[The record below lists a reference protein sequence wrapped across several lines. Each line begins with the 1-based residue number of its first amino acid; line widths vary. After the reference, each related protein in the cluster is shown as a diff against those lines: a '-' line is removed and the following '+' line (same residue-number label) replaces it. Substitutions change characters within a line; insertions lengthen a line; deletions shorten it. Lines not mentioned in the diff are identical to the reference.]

1 LARVEW
7 DLREPDLQVVDLGA
21 AAREAIYRMEP
32 LAESAGVELSLAG
45 HGTRVRA
52 DAEWLEQALVVV
64 VNNAMKYSGRGDQVR
79 LRLEGGSV
87 AVEDEGAGI
96 SAEDLPHVFGRFYQG
111 KDSSGGFG
119 LGLPICKELV
129 ERTGAK
135 SPSTPKKGSERR
147 SRSTCRRSR
156 MAKVFVVE
164 DDPAVRDV
172 VEHALV
178 REGMEVKALGD
189 GEAALEH
196 LRGAEPFDLVILD
209 VMLPG
214 MDGISLCRELRA
226 GSVGPALTDVPV
238 IMLTARDD
246 ETSVVVGLE
255 VGADDYVT
263 KPFRPRELVSRV
275 RAHLRRQHLA
285 ARNATA
291 ETRKLE
297 FPGLEVDLFRRQVLS
312 GGSPVELTAKEFEV
326 LALLA
331 SHPGRV
337 YSREQIMRH
346 LWDGD
351 FFGEPRAADV
361 HVQHI
366 RGKIEPDPK
375 SPRYVQTVRGM
386 GYRFAEI

>member
-1 LARVEW
+1 MARV
-7 DLREPDLQVVDLGA
+7 L
-21 AAREAIYRMEP
+21 I
-32 LAESAGVELSLAG
+32 
-45 HGTRVRA
+45 
-52 DAEWLEQALVVV
+52 
-64 VNNAMKYSGRGDQVR
+64 
-79 LRLEGGSV
+79 
-87 AVEDEGAGI
+87 
-96 SAEDLPHVFGRFYQG
+96 
-111 KDSSGGFG
+111 
-119 LGLPICKELV
+119 
-129 ERTGAK
+129 
-135 SPSTPKKGSERR
+135 
-147 SRSTCRRSR
+147 
-156 MAKVFVVE
+156 VE

-172 VEHALV
+172 VEHALT
-178 REGMEVKALGD
+178 REGMDVKTFGD
-189 GEAALEH
+189 GEATLEY
-196 LRGAEPFDLVILD
+196 LGGAEPFDLVILD

-226 GSVGPALTDVPV
+226 GSAGPTLTEVPV

-275 RAHLRRQHLA
+275 RAHLRRQRLLTKSA
-285 ARNATA
+285 AA

-312 GGSPVELTAKEFEV
+312 DGNQVELTAKEFEV

-366 RGKIEPDPK
+366 RSKIEPDPK
-375 SPRYVQTVRGM
+375 NPRYVQTVRGM